1 MLQAR
6 HLLCFDA
13 YLPGADMTRDRKTAA
28 ELEAMILSGLGA
40 QGIDAASIEV
50 YAIDEPGIDM
60 TWTVRRL
67 RLNKTSEVKVEGALK
82 RVVFALAE
90 QYELATD
97 AVAASSQSLLDSAA
111 KTERGA

>member
-1 MLQAR
+1 M
-6 HLLCFDA
+6 
-13 YLPGADMTRDRKTAA
+13 PSERKTAA
-28 ELEAMILSGLGA
+28 ELEALILSRLGA

-50 YAIDEPGIDM
+50 YAIDEPGTDM

-90 QYELATD
+90 QYELAID
-97 AVAASSQSLLDSAA
+97 AVATSSQPLLESAA
-111 KTERGA
+111 KTEQGA